1 MEIMT
6 NSPDECNNNNRKYQ
20 QKDGAISSDEETD
33 FSDMADNLV
42 IAEDNEVK

>member
-6 NSPDECNNNNRKYQ
+6 NSPDECNNNGKYQ
-20 QKDGAISSDEETD
+20 QKEGAISSDEETD